1 MSPAFDNIFSKV
13 KAVTKEAA
21 DKTGKAAKA
30 AKLRVNIKTLEMEK
44 NRHLQTI
51 GLRTYLLWQETKG
64 LDGNTLNERIKE
76 ELTQI
81 SRAEERIKELET
93 EIAEINAGQ
102 VDVEDVTDTKDPE

>member
-13 KAVTKEAA
+13 KAATKEAA

-51 GLRTYLLWQETKG
+51 GLRTYLLYAENKS
-64 LDGNTLNERIKE
+64 LDGNALFERVKD

-81 SRAEERIKELET
+81 ERAEERIKELEQ
-93 EIAEINAGQ
+93 EIQDINSQ
-102 VDVEDVTDTKDPE
+102 SLDVEDVTEEKE